1 MGTEV
6 KRDNGQYQGSPHF
19 VHPDNRFQLQKPIRN
34 IRKEVS
40 RAVIDTAHYYRRP
53 IENSWIFDALGS
65 KVPWNFP
72 PTFRQASKIR
82 LSTISL
88 FFFYS
93 FFFFPPRYFYDV
105 SIIHATKLFQPGL
118 NTFWSRCRSIFRII
132 RTISTP
138 NCSSLDIF
146 LYSIPKIPA
155 KFKFLIDF

>member
-1 MGTEV
+1 MNFRCARIQGPV
-6 KRDNGQYQGSPHF
+6 KFPS
-19 VHPDNRFQLQKPIRN
+19 
-34 IRKEVS
+34 
-40 RAVIDTAHYYRRP
+40 
-53 IENSWIFDALGS
+53 
-65 KVPWNFP
+65 NFP
-72 PTFRQASKIR
+72 TSFQDPLIHD
-82 LSTISL
+82 IS

-155 KFKFLIDF
+155 KFKFLIDFFQNPLLFLLIHARKKLASKLLQNSQIWIHSSKWWIANFHSKFDSKDSYEV

>member
-1 MGTEV
+1 MELLFSGMGTEV

-88 FFFYS
+88 FFS
-93 FFFFPPRYFYDV
+93 ILFFFFLPDI
-105 SIIHATKLFQPGL
+105 SMTFQ
-118 NTFWSRCRSIFRII
+118 S
-132 RTISTP
+132 STRR
-138 NCSSLDIF
+138 NYSSLDWIRF
-146 LYSIPKIPA
+146 DLDVDQY
-155 KFKFLIDF
+155 FE

>member
-1 MGTEV
+1 MELLFSGMGTEV

-88 FFFYS
+88 FFS
-93 FFFFPPRYFYDV
+93 ILFFFSSPIFLWRFNRPRDEIIPAWIEYV
-105 SIIHATKLFQPGL
+105 LISMSINISNNPHDLHTKLFV
-118 NTFWSRCRSIFRII
+118 
-132 RTISTP
+132 
-138 NCSSLDIF
+138 
-146 LYSIPKIPA
+146 
-155 KFKFLIDF
+155 